1 MRGNGRGLSVL
12 ALCAGFAVFALAG
25 PARAA
30 DEEIQVYMDEMGKPG
45 QFGLD
50 IHNNY
55 TLSGSTVPDD
65 PGAQIAA
72 HRYRMTP
79 EFSYGLTPNIEL
91 GAYLPLT
98 TLDNHGSFSA
108 DGVKL
113 RVKWIAPKAAEQTWF
128 WGANLEIGR
137 VDQRLDIN
145 PWNGELKGIFG
156 GRFGRWTLATNANLD
171 FVISG
176 PHPDQSLAFDTKVS
190 YRIKEGFAVGVE
202 TYNGAGSFRKFGDFA
217 HNDEAIYAI
226 IDTTVKTWD
235 LNLGVGHGYGGSED
249 GWVLKA
255 IVSVPIDG

>member
-1 MRGNGRGLSVL
+1 MRDSGRGLSIL
-12 ALCAGFAVFALAG
+12 ALCAGCAILALAG

-30 DEEIQVYMDEMGKPG
+30 DEEIQVYMDEMNKPG

-65 PGAQIAA
+65 PGAQIDA

-108 DGVKL
+108 DGVKA
-113 RVKWIAPKAAEQTWF
+113 RIKWIAPKAAEQTWF
-128 WGANLEIGR
+128 WGVNLEVGR
-137 VDQRLDIN
+137 VDRRLDIN

-156 GRFGRWTLATNANLD
+156 GRFGRWTLAANANLD
-171 FVISG
+171 FVMSG
-176 PHPDQSLAFDTKVS
+176 PHPDQSMAFDTKVS
-190 YRIKEGFAVGVE
+190 YRVKEGFAVGVE
-202 TYNGAGSFRKFGDFA
+202 TYNDAGSFRRFGDFA
-217 HNDEAIYAI
+217 HSDEAIYAI

>member
-1 MRGNGRGLSVL
+1 MRGGGRGFCALG
-12 ALCAGFAVFALAG
+12 LCALLTALAQVS

-30 DEEIQVYMDEMGKPG
+30 EEEIQVYMDEMDKPG

-50 IHNNY
+50 VHNNY
-55 TLSGSTVPDD
+55 TLSGSTVPDS
-65 PGAQIAA
+65 PGAQIDA

-98 TLDNHGSFSA
+98 TIDNHGSFSA

-113 RVKWIAPKAAEQTWF
+113 RVKWIAPKPEDQTWF
-128 WGANLEIGR
+128 WGANLEIGEVNR
-137 VDQRLDIN
+137 RLDIN
-145 PWNGELKGIFG
+145 PWNGELKGILG
-156 GRFGRWTLATNANLD
+156 GRFGPWTVAMNGNLD

-176 PHPDQSLAFDTKVS
+176 PHPDQTLDFDTKVS

-202 TYNGAGSFRKFGDFA
+202 TYNGAGPFREFGDFA
-217 HNDEAIYAI
+217 HYDESIYAV
-226 IDTTVKTWD
+226 IDASLGKWD
-235 LNLGVGHGYGGSED
+235 LNLGAGHGYGGSED